1 MKLACLALLCIAASG
16 CATGMKRES
25 ACLASLVPASLQA
38 EEAFDAVRRAD
49 DAGKRE
55 DARLRFVALRDWRD
69 RVYKR
74 LLTRLE
80 EDHILSQTFFTLLAS
95 PGIVFYPVV
104 RWNVRSVLWDGTD
117 PDADSDP
124 ITHYC
129 TERLAALGTGD
140 G

>member
-1 MKLACLALLCIAASG
+1 MKIVCLAFLCVAASS

-25 ACLASLVPASLQA
+25 ACLASLVPASFKA
-38 EEAFDAVRRAD
+38 EETFDAVRRTE
-49 DAGKRE
+49 DAGTRE
-55 DARLRFVALRDWRD
+55 EARLRLVALRDWRD

-80 EDHILSQTFFTLLAS
+80 EDQILSQTLFTLLPG
-95 PGIVFYPVV
+95 PGIILYPIV
-104 RWNVRSVLWDGTD
+104 RWNVRSVLWDGAD

-124 ITHYC
+124 ITQYC
-129 TERLAALGTGD
+129 TERLATLGMGD

>member
-1 MKLACLALLCIAASG
+1 MKLACLALFCVAVSG
-16 CATGMKRES
+16 CATGMKRDS
-25 ACLASLVPASLQA
+25 ACLASLVPDSLQA
-38 EEAFDAVRRAD
+38 EADVDAFRRTE

-55 DARLRFVALRDWRD
+55 EARLHAASLLAWRD

-74 LLTRLE
+74 VLTRLE
-80 EDHILSQTFFTLLAS
+80 EHQILSQTFFTLLTG
-95 PGIVFYPVV
+95 PGIIFYPIV

-129 TERLAALGTGD
+129 SERLAALRTEEG
-140 G
+140 